1 MAALPPLR
9 KLCALSLGAF
19 IFKLT
24 LDQWRDWDGKLDW
37 HLSVWS
43 RVSLC
48 APA

>member
-1 MAALPPLR
+1 MTALPPLR
-9 KLCALSLGAF
+9 KPCVLLLGAF

-24 LDQWRDWDGKLDW
+24 LDQLRDWEGKLDW

-48 APA
+48 AAA